1 MAAKQSLLK
10 RQLKRF
16 FGEAFDIP
24 EEWRGFID
32 AVDSAYTEFDVD
44 RELMERSLEV
54 SSQELLELNSEI
66 RAILQAIP
74 DLVFRLDAHGTIL
87 SVKAGAGGAMPQQ
100 EEMPGKRIQ
109 ECWIKYSGNRFSEVL
124 RRVID
129 EKSMISIEH
138 TQGAKGLESFHEVR
152 LVPLLHDQVV
162 AISRNITDRKSAE
175 AKLEQMHKQLA
186 DASRQAGMAE
196 IATNVLH
203 NVGNVLNSV
212 NDSANLVT
220 DNVRKSKISG
230 LAKAMALLREHES
243 DLGAF
248 LSEDPK
254 GKLVPDYL
262 ARLAEHLRTDQEATL
277 KELESLRGNIDH
289 IKKIVSMQQSYAA
302 VSGIS
307 ETVNVI
313 DLVEDSLRMNEGSCS
328 RHGIETIREY
338 GEVPPIKVDKHRV
351 IQVLVNL
358 LRNAKHACDDSGRS
372 DKRMTVRVNS
382 SDGHI
387 RISVSDNG
395 VGIEAENMT
404 KIFNHGFTTRKSGHG
419 FGLHSGALAAKEM
432 AGSLSAHSDGPKQG
446 ATFTLELPLQP
457 AQESA

>member
-1 MAAKQSLLK
+1 MVPTQSLLK

-16 FGEAFDIP
+16 FGGDFNIP
-24 EEWRGFID
+24 AEWQGFIA
-32 AVDSAYTEFDVD
+32 AVDSAYKEFEVD

-54 SSQELLELNSEI
+54 SSQELLEANSEI
-66 RAILQAIP
+66 RAIFQAIP
-74 DLVFRLDAHGTIL
+74 DLVFRLDHQGTIL
-87 SVKAGAGGAMPQQ
+87 SVKAGAGGEMPQQ
-100 EEMPGKRIQ
+100 ELSGRRIQ
-109 ECWIKYSGNRFSEVL
+109 ECWLKYSGDRFSEVL

-129 EKSMISIEH
+129 EKSMVSIEH
-138 TQGAKGLESFHEVR
+138 SEGAKGLESYHEVR
-152 LVPLLHDQVV
+152 LVPLLRDQVV
-162 AISRNITDRKSAE
+162 AIARNITERKSAE
-175 AKLEQMHKQLA
+175 AKLEQMHNQLA

-212 NDSANLVT
+212 NVSANLVA
-220 DNVRKSKISG
+220 DNVRKSKVSG
-230 LAKAMALLREHES
+230 LARAVALLQEHEA

-254 GKLVPDYL
+254 GKLVPGYL
-262 ARLAEHLRTDQEATL
+262 AQLAEHLRADQEATL

-289 IKKIVSMQQSYAA
+289 IKKIVSMQQSYAT
-302 VSGIS
+302 VSGIT
-307 ETVNVI
+307 ETVSVI

-328 RHGIETIREY
+328 RHGIKTVREY

-351 IQVLVNL
+351 LQVLVNL

-372 DKRMTVRVNS
+372 DKRMTVRVAS
-382 SDGHI
+382 ADGRV
-387 RISVSDNG
+387 RISVIDNG
-395 VGIEAENMT
+395 VGIEPENMK

-432 AGSLSAHSDGPKQG
+432 DGSLTAHSDGPQQG
-446 ATFTLELPLQP
+446 AIFTLELPLQP
-457 AQESA
+457 ARESV

>member
-1 MAAKQSLLK
+1 MAPKQSLLK

-16 FGEAFDIP
+16 FGDASDVP
-24 EEWRGFID
+24 QEWQGFIA
-32 AVDSAYTEFDVD
+32 AVDSAYAEFEVD
-44 RELMERSLEV
+44 RELMERSLDV

-74 DLVFRLDAHGTIL
+74 DLVFRLDEQGTIL
-87 SVKAGAGGAMPQQ
+87 SVKAGTGSDMPQQ
-100 EEMPGKRIQ
+100 EMSGKRIQ
-109 ECWIKYSGNRFSEVL
+109 ECWIKYSGDRFSEVL

-162 AISRNITDRKSAE
+162 AISRNITERKSAE

-212 NDSANLVT
+212 NVSANLVT

-243 DLGAF
+243 DLGTF
-248 LSEDPK
+248 LNEDPK
-254 GKLVPDYL
+254 GKLVPGYL
-262 ARLAEHLRTDQEATL
+262 AQLAEHLRTDQEATL
-277 KELESLRGNIDH
+277 KELESLRANIDH
-289 IKKIVSMQQSYAA
+289 IKKIVSMQQSYAT
-302 VSGIS
+302 VSGVS

-313 DLVEDSLRMNEGSCS
+313 DLVEDSLRMNEASCS

-351 IQVLVNL
+351 LQVLVNL

-372 DKRMTVRVNS
+372 DKRMTVRVES
-382 SDGHI
+382 SGGYI

-395 VGIEAENMT
+395 VGIEPENMK

-432 AGSLSAHSDGPKQG
+432 AGSLSAHSDGLKQG
-446 ATFTLELPLQP
+446 ATFALELPLQP
-457 AQESA
+457 TQESV

>member
-1 MAAKQSLLK
+1 MVPKQSLLK

-24 EEWRGFID
+24 EEWQGFIA
-32 AVDSAYTEFDVD
+32 AVDSAYAEFDVD

-74 DLVFRLDAHGTIL
+74 DLVFRLDEQGTIL
-87 SVKAGAGGAMPQQ
+87 SVKAGAGGDMPQQ
-100 EEMPGKRIQ
+100 EMSGKRIQ
-109 ECWIKYSGNRFSEVL
+109 ECWIKYSGDRFSEVL

-162 AISRNITDRKSAE
+162 AISRNITERKSSE

-212 NDSANLVT
+212 NVSANLVT
-220 DNVRKSKISG
+220 DNVRKSKVSG
-230 LAKAMALLREHES
+230 LAKAIALMREHES

-262 ARLAEHLRTDQEATL
+262 AQLAEHLRADQEATL

-289 IKKIVSMQQSYAA
+289 IKKIVSMQQSYAT
-302 VSGIS
+302 VSGVS
-307 ETVNVI
+307 ETVSVI

-351 IQVLVNL
+351 LQVLVNL

-372 DKRMTVRVNS
+372 DKRMTVRVES
-382 SDGHI
+382 SDGRI
-387 RISVSDNG
+387 KISVSDNG
-395 VGIEAENMT
+395 VGIEPENMK

-432 AGSLSAHSDGPKQG
+432 AGSLSAHSDGLKQG